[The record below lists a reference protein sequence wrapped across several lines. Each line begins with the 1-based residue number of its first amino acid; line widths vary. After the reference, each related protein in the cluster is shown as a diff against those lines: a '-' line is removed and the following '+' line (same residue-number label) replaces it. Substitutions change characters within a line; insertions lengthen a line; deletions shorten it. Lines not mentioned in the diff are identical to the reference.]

1 MWRRGWGR
9 RRWNACA
16 GCAGREWRAGP
27 GRVRAEP
34 SCAGPGRVRA
44 APGRV
49 RAELRRTESAPSC
62 AAPSCAAPSCAA
74 PSSRRVAPRRVR
86 AESAPS
92 PRRVAPRRVRAE
104 SAPCCAAPSSRRVR
118 AELRRAEF
126 APSPRHH
133 FSGTPPGSV
142 LHATWR
148 IETCRRRPI
157 RRTRATAR
165 SESRAWTPH
174 WNSRR
179 PGNSC
184 STDRAGIAEN
194 RFSGVTS
201 CG

>member
-104 SAPCCAAPSSRRVR
+104 SAPSCAAPSSRRVR

-126 APSPRHH
+126 APSPRRVAPRRVRAE
-133 FSGTPPGSV
+133 SAPP
-142 LHATWR
+142 LLR
-148 IETCRRRPI
+148 N
-157 RRTRATAR
+157 TAR
-165 SESRAWTPH
+165 IGATCDLADRDVPAEANSPNSGHCSIRIASLDAALEQSAAW
-174 WNSRR
+174 
-179 PGNSC
+179 
-184 STDRAGIAEN
+184 ELM
-194 RFSGVTS
+194 
-201 CG
+201 